1 MYLSCLKLL
10 ELRARIVKVV
20 NSGFASEN
28 KGTMKTGNKEIMEL
42 VVGEALPTSG
52 DIKERK

>member
-1 MYLSCLKLL
+1 M
-10 ELRARIVKVV
+10 KVV